1 MGACGLESGD
11 AVLAAIPVR
20 KMTIGITQTLLLMNG
35 GFAMP
40 KRTISDR
47 PELKPVNASAAAIDI
62 GSKMHMA
69 AVSPDCA
76 DMPVRAFG
84 TFTQDLHDLADWFK
98 ACGVTSV
105 AMESTGVYWIP
116 VYEILEQRGFEVI
129 LVNARYAKNVP
140 GRKTDVSDA
149 AWLRQLHSY
158 GLLRGSLRPDAEIAT
173 LRAYLRQRERLV
185 EYAAA
190 HIQHMQ
196 KALMEMNL
204 QLHHVVSDITG
215 ATGMCII
222 RAIVA
227 GERNPDVLATCR
239 DVRCHSSTETIRAAL
254 VGNDRHEHVFA
265 LSQSL
270 ELYDVYQA
278 KMLDCDRKLEALI
291 ASLSSKGAKPVGKLS
306 KPRIKTKQVNTPT
319 FDVRTALYGVLGVD
333 LTEIHGLGPSLA
345 LKLVGECGTDLRAWP
360 SAKHFTS
367 WLCLAPGN
375 KISGGKVLS
384 SRTRRSSSR
393 AAALLRLAAT
403 TVGRSDTALGAFYR
417 RLPYALMWRR
427 DLPASSW
434 HRAAL
439 PFPARSFRGK
449 VAGMAR
455 EEIGDGPRP
464 GPGADCP
471 TLADRLPGRQH
482 DAHQSRSHL
491 SGPLRSRPGS
501 ATPRTDGLFAN
512 GTRSKSAQSARKK
525 ARQGLCLAGDHDQS
539 TPRRSSRSSSAG
551 TLGGR
556 PHPRSWQ
563 LSDWYA
569 GRAYYAVHDAA
580 PSSPS
585 RGARRSS
592 AHQERT
598 CARGTRS

>member
-1 MGACGLESGD
+1 
-11 AVLAAIPVR
+11 
-20 KMTIGITQTLLLMNG
+20 
-35 GFAMP
+35 MP
-40 KRTISDR
+40 RKRTKDC
-47 PELKPVNASAAAIDI
+47 PELKPVNVGAAAIDI
-62 GSKMHMA
+62 GSRMHMA
-69 AVSPDCA
+69 AVNPVCTDV
-76 DMPVRAFG
+76 PVRSFG

-116 VYEILEQRGFEVI
+116 VYEILEQCGFEVI

-158 GLLRGSLRPDAEIAT
+158 GLLRGSFRPDAEIAT

-215 ATGMCII
+215 ATGMRII

-227 GERNPDVLATCR
+227 GERNPDVLATYR
-239 DVRCHSSTETIRAAL
+239 DVRCHSSIATIRAAL
-254 VGNDRHEHVFA
+254 VGNDRDEHVFA

-278 KMLDCDRKLEALI
+278 KMLDCDRKLEVLI
-291 ASLSSKGAKPVGKLS
+291 AALSNKGAKPVGKLS

-417 RLPYALMWRR
+417 RL
-427 DLPASSW
+427 SS
-434 HRAAL
+434 RAGKSKAVTAT
-439 PFPARSFRGK
+439 ARKIAVLFYNTLRH
-449 VAGMAR
+449 GMSYK
-455 EEIGDGPRP
+455 D
-464 GPGADCP
+464 PGADQYEQQYR
-471 TLADRLPGRQH
+471 TRVLANLQRR
-482 DAHQSRSHL
+482 A
-491 SGPLRSRPGS
+491 
-501 ATPRTDGLFAN
+501 
-512 GTRSKSAQSARKK
+512 KS
-525 ARQGLCLAGDHDQS
+525 
-539 TPRRSSRSSSAG
+539 
-551 TLGGR
+551 LGFVLQAI
-556 PHPRSWQ
+556 PAEAEP
-563 LSDWYA
+563 
-569 GRAYYAVHDAA
+569 AV
-580 PSSPS
+580 S
-585 RGARRSS
+585 
-592 AHQERT
+592 
-598 CARGTRS
+598 